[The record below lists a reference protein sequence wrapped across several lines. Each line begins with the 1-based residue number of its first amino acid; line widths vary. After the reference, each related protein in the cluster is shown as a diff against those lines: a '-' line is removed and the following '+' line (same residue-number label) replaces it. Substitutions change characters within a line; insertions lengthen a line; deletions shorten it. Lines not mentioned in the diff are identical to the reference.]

1 MTDIPTKPS
10 APKQLAEDH
19 PLTGEA
25 KSLFPSAKIIR
36 IGVDRIEAKSGA
48 LDNFERKVALFDCLA
63 VFEVYA
69 NRRKHNPSAPFWGPD
84 QADVLNAHRA
94 KLRAEN
100 CRLCNPDKCEGTR
113 AIPEPIPAERALGE
127 RSALAEAQATF
138 DHALRNIGCL
148 NELVAF
154 RDAQQKPVGSA
165 RPEVLARLASRNRS
179 LAAHEAALKQDSCAD
194 CLASRQCRS
203 AQPPAA

>member
-1 MTDIPTKPS
+1 MTRKTEQSGD
-10 APKQLAEDH
+10 APAVK
-19 PLTGEA
+19 
-25 KSLFPSAKIIR
+25 KVVSLFPSAKIIR
-36 IGVDRIEAKSGA
+36 IGADRIEAKSEA
-48 LDNFERKVALFDCLA
+48 LSDFECEASAFSCLA
-63 VFEVYA
+63 AFEMFA
-69 NRRKHNPSAPFWGPD
+69 NRQRRNCKAVFWSPD

-94 KLRAEN
+94 KLKSEN
-100 CRLCNPDKCEGTR
+100 CRLCNPDKCEGVRVT
-113 AIPEPIPAERALGE
+113 PEPIPAEQALGE
-127 RSALAEAQATF
+127 SNALAEAEATF
-138 DHALRNIGCL
+138 DHALHNIGCL